1 MEKIDFRHHYVMVL
15 DTETANTISTDD
27 GKLDMSNVLFY
38 DCGWAVVDTIGNTYK
53 TASYVN
59 RDIFCYERE
68 LMQSAYYA
76 KKIPQYIAEVQAG
89 KRIMASQ
96 YEIHQAMLADMEK
109 YHITEVV
116 AHNARFDVNAL
127 NGTQRY
133 VTKSK
138 YRYWFPYGT
147 EIWCTMRMANDVI
160 VKMPTYIKFCQEH
173 GYLTSTGRPRKTAEI
188 LYRFI
193 SGNTDFVESHT
204 GLEDVEIEKEI
215 LFYCYRQHKA
225 MPNKVLYAR
234 PQADAEDVET
244 FYYLGK
250 NNPLSVE
257 ETLKKVLDKMP
268 NL

>member
-68 LMQSAYYA
+68 LMQSAYYT

-193 SGNTDFVESHT
+193 SGDNDFVESHT
-204 GLEDVEIEKEI
+204 GLEDVEIEKQI

-234 PQADAEDVET
+234 PQTDAEDTET

-250 NNPLSVE
+250 NNPLTVE
-257 ETLKKVLDKMP
+257 ETLQKVLDKMAT
-268 NL
+268 L